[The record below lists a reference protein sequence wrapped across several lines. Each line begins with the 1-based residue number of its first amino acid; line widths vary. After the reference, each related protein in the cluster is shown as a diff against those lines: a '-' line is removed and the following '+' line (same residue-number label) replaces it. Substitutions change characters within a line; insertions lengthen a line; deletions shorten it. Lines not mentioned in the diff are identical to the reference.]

1 MFQATGA
8 MRDLL
13 DRLIR
18 DDDGQ
23 DLVEYAFLAAFVALT
38 TVAALGLL
46 QTELKTAYSTWNADI
61 EDLWSVPD
69 PGSG

>member
-1 MFQATGA
+1 

-38 TVAALGLL
+38 TVAALALL
-46 QTELKTAYSTWNADI
+46 QATLQRAYSTWNANI
-61 EDLWSVPD
+61 EDLWSMPD